1 MNRIKTSR
9 DILTVLFLILC
20 CTAVYADET
29 NQDINNTV
37 VEKVYND
44 EVAINTPVE
53 SYTSD
58 DAANQAEQSAT
69 EEASTDNQPSNVDSS
84 NASEAS
90 ESTDAESDNL
100 NLLSED
106 EYESQEAEPDE
117 EQTSAAQTPSL
128 DPLTQLKNR
137 RIKDIIVQGNKHVPT
152 AAILT
157 RVSYHQG
164 DLFDPTKASE
174 LIKRLYNELKRF
186 RFIEIKV
193 EPIGA
198 NELNL
203 YIVVEEKKILK
214 DYQFIGNTQIPT
226 KDILSK
232 IPFAQ
237 MPAIDPE
244 ELKVLSK
251 KIKKLY
257 AEKGYNAVD
266 IDAQM
271 TLDSEDKATAVFT
284 FHEYPK
290 SLVKRIQFTGN
301 NNVRGKALRSVIF
314 SREDWLLGFLD
325 QSGIYQPERIAAD
338 RHMIEQYYQ
347 NQGYISAKVTDVQ
360 VKFDECNNITLVYD
374 IEEGEQ
380 YTIGEVSVEGAGD
393 VSAQTLLDWI
403 PLKPGCIYSRD
414 QVVDSIKMLEYFW
427 GNRGYIFA
435 SVEPSIVPHEDTKT
449 VDITF
454 TQDLGSQVY
463 LNRINIIGNKKTRD
477 KIIRRSILLTEGEL
491 ITNNWMEE
499 SKTRIEGLGYFEV
512 RDGVNWKINRLG
524 ENLAD
529 LDMIVKEG
537 KTGHASMQLGYGGTA
552 SLSSP
557 ADALTAEL
565 NVNDTNFMGFGI
577 SVNLAGRFAKAEKTF
592 NLNITQPWL
601 FDKPIMAAFD
611 AYHKRTAYEEFQ
623 LTNGTNEIRTGG
635 SLTTGFVKVFPKLY
649 FTDIFMRFTLG
660 LDGIQYTNVPVAA
673 QRQNPDTGQLFT
685 TGPDLYTALLQK
697 EFSSGTPAWLGVVL
711 GQEKKNHPMHPSR
724 GYAWAVRTTT
734 AFPVAGDLSYA
745 KFDWDFHWYT
755 PLIGEYNLVFH
766 WHNYLGFAYP
776 FKNKLIP
783 FGELFHIGG
792 PSSVRGY
799 LFGQLSPRFRLGGQS
814 DSVGAS
820 NALFVNAELLFPIQP
835 DMSIKGIFFYDGG
848 TGWHNPYVDVLNRNY
863 FINNNFDYRH
873 AVGAGIRLT
882 NPMPVKIDVGFKL
895 DPRPNE
901 PPYEVHMGMNY
912 GW

>member
-1 MNRIKTSR
+1 MN
-9 DILTVLFLILC
+9 LTKNRREFLPLLLLILC
-20 CTAVYADET
+20 CTIDYADEAG
-29 NQDINNTV
+29 QEVADVV
-37 VEKVYND
+37 VEEVYNTTQSNSD
-44 EVAINTPVE
+44 TTTP
-53 SYTSD
+53 SD
-58 DAANQAEQSAT
+58 DASSQEVTLS
-69 EEASTDNQPSNVDSS
+69 EEPEKVEEED
-84 NASEAS
+84 
-90 ESTDAESDNL
+90 L
-100 NLLSED
+100 NLLTED
-106 EYESQEAEPDE
+106 EYESQE
-117 EQTSAAQTPSL
+117 TAQTEEEASIQQTPTL
-128 DPLTQLKNR
+128 DPLAQLRTR

-164 DLFDPTKASE
+164 DLFDPKKSRE

-193 EPIGA
+193 EPIGTD
-198 NELNL
+198 ELNL
-203 YIVVEEKKILK
+203 YIVVEEKKLLK
-214 DYQFIGNTQIPT
+214 DYQFIGNTQIAT

-232 IPFAQ
+232 IPFSQ

-244 ELKVLSK
+244 ELKVLRK

-266 IDAQM
+266 IDAQI
-271 TLDSEDKATAVFT
+271 TLDQEDKATAIFT

-290 SLVKRIQFTGN
+290 SLVKRIKFTGN
-301 NNVRGKALRSVIF
+301 KNVRGKALRSVIF
-314 SREDWLLGFLD
+314 SHEDWLLGFLD
-325 QSGIYQPERIAAD
+325 QSGIYQPDRVAAD

-347 NQGYISAKVTDVQ
+347 NQGYISAKVLDVQ
-360 VKFDECNNITLVYD
+360 VNFDECNNITLVFD
-374 IEEGEQ
+374 IDEGKQ
-380 YTIGEVSVEGAGD
+380 YTIGDVSVESAGD

-403 PLKPGCIYSRD
+403 PLKPGNIYSRD

-435 SVEPSIVPHEDTKT
+435 SVEPAIVPHEDTQA

-454 TQDLGSQVY
+454 SQDLGSQVY
-463 LNRINIIGNKKTRD
+463 LNRLNIIGNKKTRD
-477 KIIRRSILLTEGEL
+477 KIIRRSILLCEGEL
-491 ITNNWMEE
+491 ITNHFMEE
-499 SKTRIEGLGYFEV
+499 SKNRVEGLGYFEV

-529 LDMIVKEG
+529 LDLIVKEG
-537 KTGHASMQLGYGGTA
+537 KTGHAAMQLGYGGTA

-565 NVNDTNFMGFGI
+565 NVNDTNFMGLGI

-601 FDKPIMAAFD
+601 FDKPIMAALD
-611 AYHKRTAYEEFQ
+611 VYHKRTGYEEFQ

-635 SLTTGFVKVFPKLY
+635 SFTTGFVKVFPKLY

-660 LDGIQYTNVPVAA
+660 LDGIEYTNVPVAA
-673 QRQNPDTGQLFT
+673 QRQDPQTGALDVV
-685 TGPDLYTALLQK
+685 GPDQYTALLQK
-697 EFSSGTPAWLGVVL
+697 LFSSGSIGWLGVVL

-724 GYAWAVRTTT
+724 GYAWAARTN
-734 AFPVAGDLSYA
+734 AGFPAAGILSYG

-755 PLIGEYNLVFH
+755 PLIGEHDLVFH

-776 FKNKLIP
+776 LKNKLIP

-799 LFGQLSPRFRLGGQS
+799 LFGQISPRFRLGTQS

-820 NALFVNAELLFPIQP
+820 NALFVNAELLFPIQT
-835 DMSIKGIFFYDGG
+835 DMSIKGVFFYDGG
-848 TGWHNPYVDVLNRNY
+848 TGWHNPYVNPLNRNY

-882 NPMPVKIDVGFKL
+882 QPMPVKIDVGFKL

-901 PPYEVHMGMNY
+901 SPYEVHLGMNY